1 MTTNIY
7 LDFYI
12 IICYETARV
21 IQIKNE
27 YKSRK
32 ELKKE
37 VGRI

>member
-21 IQIKNE
+21 IQGKDE
-27 YKSRK
+27 FKQGK
-32 ELKKE
+32 EMKTR